1 MTSWSICKTWSRAE
15 SSRQRMLNSKFELLS
30 NTFIACV
37 KQCKP
42 WKDPWKMNQQ
52 EVKRGANWANAA
64 VSSIRHFACIDRHL
78 NLGMNLILSK
88 PTSRQG
94 NFIWPC
100 SNAWPKCIFCQELWI
115 WMHAQ
120 TCECVCAEPFKFQVV
135 KPSYKSWKFDHGIP
149 SKHTRCRGSWRLSSD
164 ADGLGIAFLLH
175 VILWHGILL
184 WSDNSS
190 GHHVEPNPHHALD
203 REVKSSSS
211 TNAWDRLGAGSLALS
226 LRCPSDILETFTTL
240 TNGSIFMKIAEP
252 RCSRLRLP
260 SSLQLRMLGFTRRR
274 AQASVQA
281 VRIH

>member
-78 NLGMNLILSK
+78 NLGMNLNLSK

-120 TCECVCAEPFKFQVV
+120 TCVCVPSHLNFKLSSRAINLENSIMAFLLSTLVV
-135 KPSYKSWKFDHGIP
+135 VGASG
-149 SKHTRCRGSWRLSSD
+149 SD
-164 ADGLGIAFLLH
+164 ADWKLKCFGLGIAFLLH
-175 VILWHGILL
+175 VILWFDETSI
-184 WSDNSS
+184 
-190 GHHVEPNPHHALD
+190 NPA
-203 REVKSSSS
+203 V
-211 TNAWDRLGAGSLALS
+211 GS
-226 LRCPSDILETFTTL
+226 
-240 TNGSIFMKIAEP
+240 K
-252 RCSRLRLP
+252 
-260 SSLQLRMLGFTRRR
+260 
-274 AQASVQA
+274 
-281 VRIH
+281 H